1 MVRSKFATK
10 DMSVFSERLKEL
22 RGTESQSSF
31 AAAIGI
37 NRVQYAKYESGTN
50 SPSVDALIRICR
62 AHACSADWLLGL
74 KDRGESVSAG
84 AGAAVAIGANARATV
99 RGAPSSPG
107 EMPACSKCPHLKKL
121 KKLEAL
127 LSK

>member
-1 MVRSKFATK
+1 
-10 DMSVFSERLKEL
+10 MSVFSERLKEL
-22 RGTESQSSF
+22 RGSESQTSF

-50 SPSVDALIRICR
+50 SPSVDALIRICSVV
-62 AHACSADWLLGL
+62 HPVSADWLLGL
-74 KDRGESVSAG
+74 KDRGSSTVIG
-84 AGAAVAIGANARATV
+84 NNNAVGANARVTV
-99 RGAPSSPG
+99 RGAPSSPGLPAVALAKAG

>member
-1 MVRSKFATK
+1 
-10 DMSVFSERLKEL
+10 MSVFSERLKEL

-62 AHACSADWLLGL
+62 VHPVSADWLLGL
-74 KDRGESVSAG
+74 KDRGSSTVIG
-84 AGAAVAIGANARATV
+84 NNNAVGANARVTV

-107 EMPACSKCPHLKKL
+107 EMPACLKCPHLKKL
-121 KKLEAL
+121 KKLEAMIA
-127 LSK
+127 K